1 MVLKDGMPEAATAEC
16 IARPSSVPASS
27 CGQDGELGIK
37 EVAGEKKG
45 DPCLLEAWVSG
56 KTTRAIEVARV
67 FVSMT
72 SIALSV
78 QPPARKAERFLKVT
92 GFSAAA
98 VVGNSDAFAAA
109 VITARFTA
117 QKSAPAQPAGTPPAR
132 QGAATSALFMELS
145 STPHASG
152 DIETACANATK
163 K

>member
-1 MVLKDGMPEAATAEC
+1 MVLKEGKPEGATADRVSC
-16 IARPSSVPASS
+16 AHKHAGSQLWSRRRVWDKRARR
-27 CGQDGELGIK
+27 K
-37 EVAGEKKG
+37 KKG

-117 QKSAPAQPAGTPPAR
+117 QKSAPAQLAGTPPAR

>member
-1 MVLKDGMPEAATAEC
+1 MPP
-16 IARPSSVPASS
+16 R
-27 CGQDGELGIK
+27 LGALRA
-37 EVAGEKKG
+37 EVARTSSQLWSRRRAWDKRGRREKKG

-92 GFSAAA
+92 GFSAAVA
-98 VVGNSDAFAAA
+98 VGNSDVFAVG

-117 QKSAPAQPAGTPPAR
+117 QRSALAQPDGTAPAR
-132 QGAATSALFMELS
+132 RGAATSAPFMELS